1 MEGLRDFEKIEVIG
15 KGPVQIPHY
24 IYIET
29 LSLTGAACAIELHA
43 FVSEVTASTLASS
56 IQQL

>member
-56 IQQL
+56 I